1 MREIRLLFPNLT
13 SLTLLD
19 IICNPPSPYNHP
31 QFDPPETPLPEPLKE
46 LEDIRIRARE
56 DSGWSLTGLM
66 QILSLLSAKKLL
78 IWMHDG
84 MCFRDK
90 FDPSCLAGASAIEYL
105 RVTISQIPEESMAN
119 VLDALSMTLAPD
131 VLQRVE
137 VEYDSKPT
145 LRALSSLLD
154 RIGGSVTNVSI
165 YALAPRK
172 LEKRQKWTDPFDGG
186 FQCMLAA
193 FYLIDF
199 CLCTDW
205 TLLDIR
211 ACKKLE
217 SLHLPIY
224 IRPKENLKSQRPLSH
239 IAAGLLANYAAPTL
253 KEITINLW
261 DLECPTMLGDNS
273 VLKLQEFDKVVTQE
287 RFPNLQRFE
296 LSVVQTEALWCKA
309 TTRMDVVARHCL
321 AAGFR
326 TLPGVRA
333 LEVLEVRLKRW

>member
-1 MREIRLLFPNLT
+1 
-13 SLTLLD
+13 
-19 IICNPPSPYNHP
+19 
-31 QFDPPETPLPEPLKE
+31 
-46 LEDIRIRARE
+46 
-56 DSGWSLTGLM
+56 
-66 QILSLLSAKKLL
+66 
-78 IWMHDG
+78 
-84 MCFRDK
+84 
-90 FDPSCLAGASAIEYL
+90 
-105 RVTISQIPEESMAN
+105 MAN
-119 VLDALSMTLAPD
+119 VLDALSVTLAPD

-172 LEKRQKWTDPFDGG
+172 LEKRQKWTDPFD
-186 FQCMLAA
+186 
-193 FYLIDF
+193 
-199 CLCTDW
+199 DW

-309 TTRMDVVARHCL
+309 TTRMDVVARQCL